1 MDSLPTIS
9 KKATDSDYIIF
20 TILVS
25 LFAVSG
31 TIGNV
36 LIVVL
41 YIVKKRSF
49 AVRKYILTL
58 SVVDLV
64 INVVV
69 IPYTVL
75 FEFRLI
81 TNDFLCHG
89 MEIIR
94 HTLVGF
100 SNLILL
106 LIAGERLF
114 MVWKPM
120 EKFRTEKMK
129 NVFILCLLVISIIS
143 SIPAALIFEVKPHGE
158 LEYPA
163 NATILPNDTQLL
175 LPVEESYPQ
184 FCRYTTSILGRVGS
198 GLYRDFISFMLMSEL
213 LLLIVFYIIVYFLL
227 YTHKK
232 KLRNSMSLARSQPR
246 NPLPS
251 TGPEETTTRLSTP
264 DNASVESGPGAEVA
278 TPSIPVSGAPNP
290 NVAPPTVDPH
300 TDNGNRPHRNNRRLR
315 VPTKTWTMMFV
326 CTLIYV
332 LCWIPFCLSI
342 FNVFDVLVFRY
353 FFFLGHATNPIVY
366 SIVNDKVWK
375 GIKEILR
382 KPMRMCMTCYQRS

>member
-9 KKATDSDYIIF
+9 TQVTDYDHIIF
-20 TILVS
+20 TTLVL

-75 FEFRLI
+75 FEFRLV
-81 TNDFLCHG
+81 TNDFFCHG
-89 MEIIR
+89 MEIVR

-106 LIAGERLF
+106 LIAGERLL

-120 EKFRTEKMK
+120 VQFRTEKMK
-129 NVFILCLLVISIIS
+129 SVLILCLLAISIIS

-158 LEYPA
+158 LEPSA
-163 NATILPNDTQLL
+163 NMTIPTNDTQI
-175 LPVEESYPQ
+175 LPVEESNPQ

-198 GLYRDFISFMLMSEL
+198 GIYRDFISFMLMSEL
-213 LLLIVFYIIVYFLL
+213 LLLIVFYIIVYVLL

-246 NPLPS
+246 YPRPS
-251 TGPEETTTRLSTP
+251 TGPEEITTRLSTP
-264 DNASVESGPGAEVA
+264 DSASVESEPGAEVT
-278 TPSIPVSGAPNP
+278 TPSIPVSGTPNP
-290 NVAPPTVDPH
+290 NVAPQSVDPH
-300 TDNGNRPHRNNRRLR
+300 TDRGNRPHRNNRRLR

-332 LCWIPFCLSI
+332 LCWIPFCLAI
-342 FNVFDVLVFRY
+342 FNVFDILVFRY

-366 SIVNDKVWK
+366 SILNDKVWE

-382 KPMRMCMTCYQRS
+382 KPMRMCKTFNQRS